1 MITTSEATQS
11 GAITYTAGGGIY
23 NAGNMY
29 LLNSSISKTSI
40 GNTKIYGS
48 AIENTGNMTL
58 NKTIIHNITGYRA
71 IHNDET
77 GNLLITNSI
86 IKNNKIYSIK
96 NYANKVFY
104 GAIENSGILNN

>member
-1 MITTSEATQS
+1 
-11 GAITYTAGGGIY
+11 
-23 NAGNMY
+23 
-29 LLNSSISKTSI
+29 
-40 GNTKIYGS
+40 
-48 AIENTGNMTL
+48 MTL

-96 NYANKVFY
+96 NYANKVFM
-104 GAIENSGILNN
+104 AQ